1 MRLLLPWLTYYT
13 RSKALPL
20 GELPLQC
27 LFRHNMYIYI
37 IVLILFFE
45 KNVAFKFFCTTIYI
59 ENKNQKEIKM
69 IDLKEKLIEG
79 FFYDCPDEGCVKE
92 LYYKKEEDTYYLA
105 KYLYSKIIDTHN
117 VTITDDE
124 FKSRLLMYPDDV
136 TDYPNGSS
144 GYVAIEQVLGSA
156 SAMPDF
162 IGIARHLLYSVA
174 SASLCKRSCE
184 HCLHKNQ
191 CESVATFDD
200 IDLTAPASECAM
212 FLDVD
217 SVHSEQTLK
226 VLRMYFVNAFSK
238 FSNFDQ
244 FVVYCKTCNISRD
257 LLKSLKINYI
267 VFSYTTGRIGC
278 EGHSQIYETKEKA
291 EDYVES
297 LLKNKLAE
305 ADKYGYPN
313 TCEIE
318 RTGTAVVVKYRTRF
332 GNNESRIQ
340 LATLL

>member
-1 MRLLLPWLTYYT
+1 
-13 RSKALPL
+13 
-20 GELPLQC
+20 
-27 LFRHNMYIYI
+27 MYINI
-37 IVLILFFE
+37 IVTKIFFE
-45 KNVAFKFFCTTIYI
+45 KNIASKSFGTTIYI
-59 ENKNQKEIKM
+59 ETKNKKEIEM

-92 LYYKKEEDTYYLA
+92 LYYNKEEDTYCLA

-117 VTITDDE
+117 ITITDDE

-136 TDYPNGSS
+136 TEYNNSSS
-144 GYVAIEQVLGSA
+144 GYAAIEQVLGSD

-162 IGIARHLLYSVA
+162 IGVARHLLYSVA

-200 IDLTAPASECAM
+200 VDLTAPAAECAM

-267 VFSYTTGRIGC
+267 VFSYTTGRIGHS
-278 EGHSQIYETKEKA
+278 EGHAQVYESREKA

-305 ADKYGYPN
+305 ADKFGFPN

-318 RTGTAVVVKYRTRF
+318 RTCSAVVVKYKTRF